1 MAICA
6 DNDPARACER
16 LIFCSLSRESRES
29 APRPVVRYRQV
40 DLKYGLGGPQHEK
53 KVTGID
59 GGRICALPRRAEN
72 PICQNLATAQN
83 AYCVSCIPSAKVALR
98 VVGCALSQ
106 PVQTL

>member
-40 DLKYGLGGPQHEK
+40 DLKYGLAGPQHEK

-83 AYCVSCIPSAKVALR
+83 AYHVSLP
-98 VVGCALSQ
+98 
-106 PVQTL
+106 